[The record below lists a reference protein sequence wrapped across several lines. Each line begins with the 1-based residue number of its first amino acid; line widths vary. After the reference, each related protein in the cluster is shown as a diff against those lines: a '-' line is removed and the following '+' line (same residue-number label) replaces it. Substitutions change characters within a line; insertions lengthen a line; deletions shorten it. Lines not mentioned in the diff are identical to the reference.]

1 MSGIILDI
9 QNILDLAPTNSVDAL
24 EGFDAVAS
32 LNEFFPDEDSLARA
46 SQIQENLHRDVVLIQ
61 TEIDALRAE
70 LRKDQE
76 PARMQ
81 LIQELIAEL
90 LAQMSRIREKATE
103 SEAIVR
109 DITKDI
115 QILDLAKRNLALSVT
130 ALKRFQMLVNALGQ
144 LEAMVKEKQYKEI
157 AQTLGAVKEIAL
169 FFKSY
174 SSIERISV
182 ATKKLQELQGSVR
195 ASVEKDFDD
204 FFLQDPSRPIKQSA
218 ISDACLVVDVLGDDV
233 RNAILDRYAA
243 LELKEY
249 RRIFRNT
256 DEAGQLDNLSR
267 RFAYFRR
274 VLTAHDTERAR
285 AFPQNWKVGE
295 HLTACFASATRGD
308 LVVGLENAAEKAAAL
323 GGAPKKGLAL
333 GSRKVEEPE
342 NKAGVPVLTVSLLVE
357 SLAQTR
363 EFENAMAKKFGVSFK
378 ELVER
383 VPLPGGT
390 GQTLTSAFGKH
401 MNVFVDAQDKLISD
415 LLASHRGSNARSSLD
430 ATSTS
435 PDPDTPAPSVLPS
448 STELFFAIGTG
459 MDECLKLGGEGVMMP
474 MCKMYKR
481 WLKVYAEDVLI
492 AGTKRSAQDRKSTE
506 TRFNPSEI
514 QKLCLVLNTADYC
527 QTTAGQL
534 EDRIKDKITQ
544 EEAEEGE
551 GEYSMQEEQELFVS
565 VISTC
570 LTLLLRELEH
580 ATDSPFQT
588 LLKSN
593 WGAIETVTGTSPW
606 VEELATATASVSE
619 VIHEKIEPKK
629 YVRSFCDRASNALVT
644 RFTNALVKSRPI
656 KGLGGEQVSR
666 PTVAALPR
674 PSDDPI
680 ANVIYCWDPNFRRTI
695 KSANHCPR
703 KPLPTSLLKIP
714 GSGGSAESMYARNV
728 AKNISRLETLLK
740 VIITPVDPP
749 DAFVLNYILLIG
761 DSSFSNFQKVLDL
774 KGTPKAE
781 QNTLLDTLLTITS
794 TRTELASESF
804 LTTLDMDPGSTP
816 GSGMEVDAPR
826 TTESKREVFS
836 DLRKLVSF
844 TMRRERDKSGT

>member
-1 MSGIILDI
+1 MSGILLDI

-24 EGFDAVAS
+24 EGFDAIAS
-32 LNEFFPDEDSLARA
+32 LNEFFPDGMASLVRA
-46 SQIQENLHRDVVLIQ
+46 SEIQEKLHHDVTQIQ
-61 TEIDALRAE
+61 TEIDSLRAE

-115 QILDLAKRNLALSVT
+115 QVLDLAKPGADESRI
-130 ALKRFQMLVNALGQ
+130 VNALGQ
-144 LEAMVKEKQYKEI
+144 LESMVKEKQYKEI
-157 AQTLGAVKEIAL
+157 AQTLGAVKEISL
-169 FFKSY
+169 FFKPY
-174 SSIERISV
+174 SSIERISI
-182 ATKKLQELQGSVR
+182 ATRRLQELQGSVR

-204 FFLQDPSRPIKQSA
+204 FFLQDPSRPVKQST
-218 ISDACLVVDVLGDDV
+218 IGEACLVVDVLGDNV
-233 RNAILDRYAA
+233 RNAILDRYAS

-274 VLTAHDTERAR
+274 VLQAHDTERAR
-285 AFPQNWKVGE
+285 AFPQSWKVGE

-308 LVVGLENAAEKAAAL
+308 LVVGLEAAAEKASSIGG
-323 GGAPKKGLAL
+323 GGAKKGLAL
-333 GSRKVEEPE
+333 GSLSRKTEEPE

-378 ELVER
+378 ELVEG

-390 GQTLTSAFGKH
+390 GQTLSSAFGKH
-401 MNVFVDAQDKLISD
+401 MSVFVDAQDKLISD
-415 LLASHRGSNARSSLD
+415 LLASHRGTNARSSLD
-430 ATSTS
+430 ATTAPS
-435 PDPDTPAPSVLPS
+435 DPDTPAPSLLPS

-459 MDECLKLGGEGVMMP
+459 MDECLKLGGEGVMKL
-474 MCKMYKR
+474 MCAMYKK
-481 WLKVYAEDVLI
+481 WLKVYAEDVLV
-492 AGTKRSAQDRKSTE
+492 AGTKKSGQERKSID

-514 QKLCLVLNTADYC
+514 QKLCI
-527 QTTAGQL
+527 L
-534 EDRIKDKITQ
+534 EEKIRDKITEDEG
-544 EEAEEGE
+544 EEEEGE
-551 GEYSMQEEQELFVS
+551 FSMAEEQELFVS

-570 LTLLLRELEH
+570 LTLLLRELDNT
-580 ATDSPFQT
+580 TDPSFQT
-588 LLKSN
+588 LLKFN
-593 WGAIETVTGTSPW
+593 WGSIDTVTGPSAW
-606 VEELATATASVSE
+606 VEELGTATASVSQ
-619 VIHEKIEPKK
+619 VIHDKIEPKK

-656 KGLGGEQVSR
+656 KGLGGEQLLLDLQS
-666 PTVAALPR
+666 
-674 PSDDPI
+674 
-680 ANVIYCWDPNFRRTI
+680 F
-695 KSANHCPR
+695 KS
-703 KPLPTSLLKIP
+703 SLLKIP
-714 GSGGSAESMYARNV
+714 GSGASTESMYARNV
-728 AKNISRLETLLK
+728 TKNISRLETLLK
-740 VIITPVDPP
+740 LIITPVDPP

-794 TRTELASESF
+794 TRTELGSESF
-804 LTTLDMDPGSTP
+804 LTTLDMDPGST
-816 GSGMEVDAPR
+816 SASSTTEADAPR
-826 TTESKREVFS
+826 TTETRREVFS

-844 TMRRERDKSGT
+844 TMRRERDKTVSGT

>member
-1 MSGIILDI
+1 MSGIVLDI

-24 EGFDAVAS
+24 EGFDAITS
-32 LNEFFPDEDSLARA
+32 LNELFPDEASLARA
-46 SQIQENLHRDVVLIQ
+46 SEIQEKLHHDVAQIQ
-61 TEIDALRAE
+61 TEIDSLRAE

-144 LEAMVKEKQYKEI
+144 LESMVKEKQYKEI
-157 AQTLGAVKEIAL
+157 AQTLGAVKEISL
-169 FFKSY
+169 FFKPY
-174 SSIERISV
+174 SSVERISI
-182 ATKKLQELQGSVR
+182 ATRRLQELQGSVR
-195 ASVEKDFDD
+195 ASVERDFDD
-204 FFLQDPSRPIKQSA
+204 FFLQDPSRPIKQST
-218 ISDACLVVDVLGDDV
+218 ISEACLVVDVLGDDV
-233 RNAILDRYAA
+233 RNAILDRYAS

-256 DEAGQLDNLSR
+256 DEAGQLDNLAR

-274 VLTAHDTERAR
+274 VLQAHDTERAR
-285 AFPQNWKVGE
+285 AFPQHWKVGE

-308 LVVGLENAAEKAAAL
+308 LVVGLDAAAEKASAL
-323 GGAPKKGLAL
+323 GGGPKKGLAIGSL
-333 GSRKVEEPE
+333 SRKVEEPE

-363 EFENAMAKKFGVSFK
+363 EFESAMAKKFSVSFK

-390 GQTLTSAFGKH
+390 GQTLSSAFGKH
-401 MNVFVDAQDKLISD
+401 MSVFVDAQDKLISD
-415 LLASHRGSNARSSLD
+415 LVASHRGPNARSSLD
-430 ATSTS
+430 ASTAS
-435 PDPDTPAPSVLPS
+435 PDPDTPVPTLLPS

-459 MDECLKLGGEGVMMP
+459 MDECLKLGGEGVMKL
-474 MCKMYKR
+474 MCAMYKK

-492 AGTKRSAQDRKSTE
+492 VGTKRSGQDRKSIE

-534 EDRIKDKITQ
+534 EEKIKDKIT
-544 EEAEEGE
+544 EEEGQGEEGE
-551 GEYSMQEEQELFVS
+551 FSMAEEQELFVS

-570 LTLLLRELEH
+570 LNLLLREL
-580 ATDSPFQT
+580 DSTVDQSFQT

-593 WGAIETVTGTSPW
+593 WGAIETVTGPSIW
-606 VEELATATASVSE
+606 VEELGTATASVSQ
-619 VIHEKIEPKK
+619 VIHDKIEPKK

-656 KGLGGEQVSR
+656 KGLGGEQLLLDLQS
-666 PTVAALPR
+666 
-674 PSDDPI
+674 
-680 ANVIYCWDPNFRRTI
+680 F
-695 KSANHCPR
+695 KS
-703 KPLPTSLLKIP
+703 SLLKIP
-714 GSGGSAESMYARNV
+714 GSGTSAESMYARNV
-728 AKNISRLETLLK
+728 TKNISRLETLLK
-740 VIITPVDPP
+740 VIITPIDPP

-804 LTTLDMDPGSTP
+804 LTTLDMDPGSTSA
-816 GSGMEVDAPR
+816 SGTTEADAPR
-826 TTESKREVFS
+826 TTEPRREVFS
-836 DLRKLVSF
+836 DLRKFVSF
-844 TMRRERDKSGT
+844 TMRRERDKTASGT

>member
-1 MSGIILDI
+1 MSGIVLDI

-24 EGFDAVAS
+24 EGFDAIAS
-32 LNEFFPDEDSLARA
+32 LNELFPDETSLARA
-46 SQIQENLHRDVVLIQ
+46 SEIQEKLHHDVAQIQ
-61 TEIDALRAE
+61 TEIDSLRAE
-70 LRKDQE
+70 LRRDQE

-144 LEAMVKEKQYKEI
+144 LESMVKEKQYKEI
-157 AQTLGAVKEIAL
+157 AQTLGAVKEISL
-169 FFKSY
+169 FFKPY
-174 SSIERISV
+174 SSVERISI
-182 ATKKLQELQGSVR
+182 ATRRLQELQGSVR

-204 FFLQDPSRPIKQSA
+204 FFLQDPSRPIKQST
-218 ISDACLVVDVLGDDV
+218 ISEACLVVDVLGDNV
-233 RNAILDRYAA
+233 RNAILDRYAS

-274 VLTAHDTERAR
+274 VLQAHDTERAR
-285 AFPQNWKVGE
+285 AFPQSWKVGE

-308 LVVGLENAAEKAAAL
+308 LVVGLEAAAEKAPAL
-323 GGAPKKGLAL
+323 GGPKKGLAL
-333 GSRKVEEPE
+333 GSLSRKVEEPE
-342 NKAGVPVLTVSLLVE
+342 NKAGVPVLTVSLFVE

-363 EFENAMAKKFGVSFK
+363 EFENTMAKKFGVSFK

-390 GQTLTSAFGKH
+390 GQTLSSAFRNH
-401 MNVFVDAQDKLISD
+401 MSVFVDAQDKLISD
-415 LLASHRGSNARSSLD
+415 LLASHRGPNARSSLD
-430 ATSTS
+430 ATTAS
-435 PDPDTPAPSVLPS
+435 PDPDAPAPTLLPS

-459 MDECLKLGGEGVMMP
+459 MDECLKLDGEGIMKL
-474 MCKMYKR
+474 MCAMYKK
-481 WLKVYAEDVLI
+481 WLKVYAGELRFSRERREGTDAWVEDVLI
-492 AGTKRSAQDRKSTE
+492 AGTKKSGQDRKSME

-534 EDRIKDKITQ
+534 EEKIKDKIT
-544 EEAEEGE
+544 EEEGQAEEGE
-551 GEYSMQEEQELFVS
+551 FSMAEEQELFVS

-570 LTLLLRELEH
+570 LTLLLRELDNT
-580 ATDSPFQT
+580 TDPSFQT
-588 LLKSN
+588 LLKLN
-593 WGAIETVTGTSPW
+593 WGAIETVTGPSAW
-606 VEELATATASVSE
+606 VEELGAATASVSQ
-619 VIHEKIEPKK
+619 VIHDKIEPKK

-644 RFTNALVKSRPI
+644 RFTNAVVKSRPI
-656 KGLGGEQVSR
+656 KGLGGEQLLLDLQS
-666 PTVAALPR
+666 
-674 PSDDPI
+674 
-680 ANVIYCWDPNFRRTI
+680 F
-695 KSANHCPR
+695 KS
-703 KPLPTSLLKIP
+703 SLLKIP
-714 GSGGSAESMYARNV
+714 GSGASAESMYARNV
-728 AKNISRLETLLK
+728 SKNISRLETLLK

-804 LTTLDMDPGSTP
+804 LTTLDMDPGSTSA
-816 GSGMEVDAPR
+816 SGTTEADAPR
-826 TTESKREVFS
+826 TTETRREVFS

-844 TMRRERDKSGT
+844 TMRRERDKAVSGT

>member
-1 MSGIILDI
+1 MSGIVLDI

-32 LNEFFPDEDSLARA
+32 LNELFPDEASLARA
-46 SQIQENLHRDVVLIQ
+46 SEIQEKLHHDVVQIQ

-130 ALKRFQMLVNALGQ
+130 SLKRFQMLVNALGQ
-144 LEAMVKEKQYKEI
+144 LETMVKEKQYKEI

-169 FFKSY
+169 FFKPY
-174 SSIERISV
+174 STIERISI
-182 ATKKLQELQGSVR
+182 ATKRLQELQGSVR
-195 ASVEKDFDD
+195 GSVEKDFDD

-218 ISDACLVVDVLGDDV
+218 ISEACLVVDVLGDEV

-274 VLTAHDTERAR
+274 VLAAHDTERAR
-285 AFPQNWKVGE
+285 AFPQTWKVGE

-308 LVVGLENAAEKAAAL
+308 LVVGLENAAEKAATL
-323 GGAPKKGLAL
+323 GGAPKKG
-333 GSRKVEEPE
+333 RKEEQE

-363 EFENAMAKKFGVSFK
+363 EFENTMAQKFGVSFK

-383 VPLPGGT
+383 VQLPGGT
-390 GQTLTSAFGKH
+390 GQTLSSVFGKH

-430 ATSTS
+430 ATNTS
-435 PDPDTPAPSVLPS
+435 PDPDTPVPSLLPS

-459 MDECLKLGGEGVMMP
+459 MDECLKLGGEGVLLP

-492 AGTKRSAQDRKSTE
+492 AGTKRSALDRKSTE
-506 TRFNPSEI
+506 SRFNPSEI

-534 EDRIKDKITQ
+534 EEKIKDKITP

-551 GEYSMQEEQELFVS
+551 GEFSMQEEQDLFVS

-570 LTLLLRELEH
+570 LTLLLRELEN
-580 ATDSPFQT
+580 AADSPFQT

-593 WGAIETVTGTSPW
+593 WGAIETVTGASAW

-619 VIHEKIEPKK
+619 VIHDKIEPKK

-656 KGLGGEQVSR
+656 KGLGGEQLLLDLQS
-666 PTVAALPR
+666 
-674 PSDDPI
+674 
-680 ANVIYCWDPNFRRTI
+680 F
-695 KSANHCPR
+695 KS
-703 KPLPTSLLKIP
+703 SLLKIP
-714 GSGGSAESMYARNV
+714 GSGALAESMYARNV
-728 AKNISRLETLLK
+728 TKNISRLETLLK

-804 LTTLDMDPGSTP
+804 LTTLDMDPGSVP
-816 GSGMEVDAPR
+816 GGGTETDAPR

-844 TMRRERDKSGT
+844 TMRRERDKSTLGT

>member
-1 MSGIILDI
+1 MSGIVLDI

-32 LNEFFPDEDSLARA
+32 LNELFPDEASLARA
-46 SQIQENLHRDVVLIQ
+46 SEIQEKLHHDVVQIQ

-130 ALKRFQMLVNALGQ
+130 SLKRFQMLVNALGQ
-144 LEAMVKEKQYKEI
+144 LETMVKEKQYKEI

-169 FFKSY
+169 FFKPY
-174 SSIERISV
+174 STIERISI
-182 ATKKLQELQGSVR
+182 ATKRLQELQGSVR
-195 ASVEKDFDD
+195 ESVEKDFDD

-218 ISDACLVVDVLGDDV
+218 ISEACLVVDVLGDEV

-274 VLTAHDTERAR
+274 VLAAHDTERAR
-285 AFPQNWKVGE
+285 AFPQTWKVGE

-308 LVVGLENAAEKAAAL
+308 LVVGLENAAEKAATL
-323 GGAPKKGLAL
+323 GGAPKKG
-333 GSRKVEEPE
+333 RKEEQE

-363 EFENAMAKKFGVSFK
+363 EFENTMAQKFGVSFK

-383 VPLPGGT
+383 VQLPGGT
-390 GQTLTSAFGKH
+390 GQTLSSVFGKH

-430 ATSTS
+430 ATNTS
-435 PDPDTPAPSVLPS
+435 PDPDTPVPSLLPS

-459 MDECLKLGGEGVMMP
+459 MDECLKLGGEGVLLP

-492 AGTKRSAQDRKSTE
+492 AGTKRSALDRKSTE
-506 TRFNPSEI
+506 SRFNPSEI

-534 EDRIKDKITQ
+534 EEKIKDKITP

-551 GEYSMQEEQELFVS
+551 GEFSMQEEQDLFVS

-570 LTLLLRELEH
+570 LTLLLRELENT
-580 ATDSPFQT
+580 ADSPFQT

-593 WGAIETVTGTSPW
+593 WGAIETVTGTSAW

-619 VIHEKIEPKK
+619 VIHDKIEPKK

-656 KGLGGEQVSR
+656 KGLGGEQLLLDLQS
-666 PTVAALPR
+666 
-674 PSDDPI
+674 
-680 ANVIYCWDPNFRRTI
+680 F
-695 KSANHCPR
+695 KS
-703 KPLPTSLLKIP
+703 SLLKIP
-714 GSGGSAESMYARNV
+714 GSGASAESMYARNV
-728 AKNISRLETLLK
+728 TKNISRLETLLK

-804 LTTLDMDPGSTP
+804 LTTLDMDPGSIP
-816 GSGMEVDAPR
+816 GGGTETDAPR

-844 TMRRERDKSGT
+844 TMRRERDKSTLGT

>member
-1 MSGIILDI
+1 MSGILLDI

-24 EGFDAVAS
+24 EGFDAIAS
-32 LNEFFPDEDSLARA
+32 LNELFPDEASLVRA
-46 SQIQENLHRDVVLIQ
+46 SEIQEKLHDDVTQIQ
-61 TEIDALRAE
+61 TEIDSLRAE

-115 QILDLAKRNLALSVT
+115 QVLDLAKRNLALSVT

-144 LEAMVKEKQYKEI
+144 LESMVKEKQYKEI
-157 AQTLGAVKEIAL
+157 AQTLGAVKEISL
-169 FFKSY
+169 FFKPY
-174 SSIERISV
+174 SSIERISI
-182 ATKKLQELQGSVR
+182 ATRRLQELQGSVR

-204 FFLQDPSRPIKQSA
+204 FFLQDPSRPVKQST
-218 ISDACLVVDVLGDDV
+218 IGEACLVVDVLGDNV
-233 RNAILDRYAA
+233 RNAILDRYAS

-274 VLTAHDTERAR
+274 VLQAHDTERAR
-285 AFPQNWKVGE
+285 AFPQSWKVGE

-308 LVVGLENAAEKAAAL
+308 LVVGLEAAAEKASSIGMAFSL
-323 GGAPKKGLAL
+323 SVLPFKEFELIYGVCVGGGGAKKGLAL
-333 GSRKVEEPE
+333 GSLSRKTEEPE

-378 ELVER
+378 ELVEG

-390 GQTLTSAFGKH
+390 GQTLSSAFGKH
-401 MNVFVDAQDKLISD
+401 MSVFVDAQDKLISD
-415 LLASHRGSNARSSLD
+415 LLASHRGTNARSSLD
-430 ATSTS
+430 ATTTPS
-435 PDPDTPAPSVLPS
+435 DPDTPAPSLLPS

-459 MDECLKLGGEGVMMP
+459 MDECLKLGGEGVMKL
-474 MCKMYKR
+474 MCAMYKK
-481 WLKVYAEDVLI
+481 WLKVYAEDVLV
-492 AGTKRSAQDRKSTE
+492 AGTKKSGQERKSID

-514 QKLCLVLNTADYC
+514 QKLCI
-527 QTTAGQL
+527 L
-534 EDRIKDKITQ
+534 EEKIRDKITEDEG
-544 EEAEEGE
+544 EEEEGE
-551 GEYSMQEEQELFVS
+551 FSTAEEQELFVS

-570 LTLLLRELEH
+570 LTLLLRELDNT
-580 ATDSPFQT
+580 TDPSFQT
-588 LLKSN
+588 LLKFN
-593 WGAIETVTGTSPW
+593 WGSIDTVTGPSAW
-606 VEELATATASVSE
+606 VEELGTATASVSQ
-619 VIHEKIEPKK
+619 VIHDKIEPK
-629 YVRSFCDRASNALVT
+629 NALVT

-656 KGLGGEQVSR
+656 KGLGGEQFLR
-666 PTVAALPR
+666 I
-674 PSDDPI
+674 PSHHLLI
-680 ANVIYCWDPNFRRTI
+680 VILDICDELSARRTGALE
-695 KSANHCPR
+695 KCLFRVTLTNVTAPDV
-703 KPLPTSLLKIP
+703 IP
-714 GSGGSAESMYARNV
+714 GSGASTESMYARNV
-728 AKNISRLETLLK
+728 TKNISRLETLLK

-794 TRTELASESF
+794 TRTELGSESF
-804 LTTLDMDPGSTP
+804 LTTLDMDPGST
-816 GSGMEVDAPR
+816 SASSTTEADAPR
-826 TTESKREVFS
+826 TTETRREVFS

-844 TMRRERDKSGT
+844 TMRRERDKTVSGT

>member
-1 MSGIILDI
+1 MSGILLDI

-24 EGFDAVAS
+24 EGFDAIAS
-32 LNEFFPDEDSLARA
+32 LNELFPDEASLVRA
-46 SQIQENLHRDVVLIQ
+46 SEIQEKLHHDVTQIQ
-61 TEIDALRAE
+61 TEIDSLRAE

-115 QILDLAKRNLALSVT
+115 QVLDLAKRADEST
-130 ALKRFQMLVNALGQ
+130 TVNALGQ
-144 LEAMVKEKQYKEI
+144 LDSMVKEKQYKEI
-157 AQTLGAVKEIAL
+157 AQTLGAVKEISL
-169 FFKSY
+169 FFKPY
-174 SSIERISV
+174 SSIERISI
-182 ATKKLQELQGSVR
+182 ATRRLQELQGSVR

-204 FFLQDPSRPIKQSA
+204 FFLQDPSRPVKQST
-218 ISDACLVVDVLGDDV
+218 IGEACLVVDVLGDNV
-233 RNAILDRYAA
+233 RNAILDRYAS

-274 VLTAHDTERAR
+274 VLQAHDTERAR
-285 AFPQNWKVGE
+285 AFPQSWKVGE

-308 LVVGLENAAEKAAAL
+308 LVVGLEAAAEKASSIGMAFSL
-323 GGAPKKGLAL
+323 SVLPFKEFELIYGVCVGGGGAKKGLAL
-333 GSRKVEEPE
+333 GSLSRKTEEPE

-378 ELVER
+378 ELVEG

-390 GQTLTSAFGKH
+390 GQTLSSAFGKH
-401 MNVFVDAQDKLISD
+401 MSVFVDAQDKLISD
-415 LLASHRGSNARSSLD
+415 LLASHRGTNARSSLD
-430 ATSTS
+430 ATTTPS
-435 PDPDTPAPSVLPS
+435 DPDTPAPSLLPS

-459 MDECLKLGGEGVMMP
+459 MDECLKLGGEGVMKL
-474 MCKMYKR
+474 MCAMYKK
-481 WLKVYAEDVLI
+481 WLKVYAEDVLV
-492 AGTKRSAQDRKSTE
+492 AGTKKSGQERKSID

-514 QKLCLVLNTADYC
+514 QKLCI
-527 QTTAGQL
+527 L
-534 EDRIKDKITQ
+534 EEKIRDKITEDEG
-544 EEAEEGE
+544 EEEEGE
-551 GEYSMQEEQELFVS
+551 FSTAEEQELFVS

-570 LTLLLRELEH
+570 LTLLLRELDNT
-580 ATDSPFQT
+580 TDPSFQT
-588 LLKSN
+588 LLKFN
-593 WGAIETVTGTSPW
+593 WGSIDTVTGPSAW
-606 VEELATATASVSE
+606 VEELGTATASVSQ
-619 VIHEKIEPKK
+619 VIHDKIEPKK

-656 KGLGGEQVSR
+656 KGLGGEQLLLDLQS
-666 PTVAALPR
+666 
-674 PSDDPI
+674 
-680 ANVIYCWDPNFRRTI
+680 F
-695 KSANHCPR
+695 KS
-703 KPLPTSLLKIP
+703 SLLKIP
-714 GSGGSAESMYARNV
+714 GSGASTESMYARNV
-728 AKNISRLETLLK
+728 TKNISRLETLLK

-794 TRTELASESF
+794 TRTELGSESF
-804 LTTLDMDPGSTP
+804 LTTLDMDPGST
-816 GSGMEVDAPR
+816 SASSTTEADAPR
-826 TTESKREVFS
+826 TTETRREVFS

-844 TMRRERDKSGT
+844 TMRRERDKTVSGT

>member
-1 MSGIILDI
+1 MSGIVLDI

-32 LNEFFPDEDSLARA
+32 LNELFPDEASLARA
-46 SQIQENLHRDVVLIQ
+46 SEIQEKLHHDVLQIQ

-144 LEAMVKEKQYKEI
+144 LETMVKEKQYKEI

-169 FFKSY
+169 FFKPY
-174 SSIERISV
+174 SSIERISN
-182 ATKKLQELQGSVR
+182 ATKRLQELQGSVR
-195 ASVEKDFDD
+195 ASVERDFDD
-204 FFLQDPSRPIKQSA
+204 FFLQDPSRPIKQSNVNE
-218 ISDACLVVDVLGDDV
+218 ACLVVDVLGEDV
-233 RNAILDRYAA
+233 RHAILDRYAS

-285 AFPQNWKVGE
+285 AFPQSWKVGE

-323 GGAPKKGLAL
+323 GGGPKKGLALASL

-363 EFENAMAKKFGVSFK
+363 EFENAMEKKFGVPFK

-390 GQTLTSAFGKH
+390 GQTLSSAFGKH
-401 MNVFVDAQDKLISD
+401 MGVFVDAQDKVISD
-415 LLASHRGSNARSSLD
+415 LLASHRGTNARSSLD
-430 ATSTS
+430 ATTTS
-435 PDPDTPAPSVLPS
+435 QDPDTPAPSLLPS

-459 MDECLKLGGEGVMMP
+459 MDECLKLGGEGVLKP
-474 MCKMYKR
+474 MCTMYKK

-492 AGTKRSAQDRKSTE
+492 AATKRTGQDRKSME
-506 TRFNPSEI
+506 TRFNPAEI

-534 EDRIKDKITQ
+534 EEKIKDKLTEEEGQ
-544 EEAEEGE
+544 EESEF
-551 GEYSMQEEQELFVS
+551 SMQEEQELFVS

-570 LTLLLRELEH
+570 LTLLLRELES
-580 ATDSPFQT
+580 ATDAPFQT

-593 WGAIETVTGTSPW
+593 WGAIETVTGTSAW
-606 VEELATATASVSE
+606 VEEVGTAMASVSK
-619 VIHEKIEPKK
+619 VVHDKVEPKK

-656 KGLGGEQVSR
+656 KGLGGEQLLLDLQS
-666 PTVAALPR
+666 
-674 PSDDPI
+674 
-680 ANVIYCWDPNFRRTI
+680 F
-695 KSANHCPR
+695 KSSILR
-703 KPLPTSLLKIP
+703 IP
-714 GSGGSAESMYARNV
+714 GSGASAESMYARNV
-728 AKNISRLETLLK
+728 TKNISRLETLLK

-804 LTTLDMDPGSTP
+804 LTTLDMDPGNAST
-816 GSGMEVDAPR
+816 SGTTETDTPR
-826 TTESKREVFS
+826 TTETRREVFS
-836 DLRKLVSF
+836 DLRKLDIDF
-844 TMRRERDKSGT
+844 KSTNEI

>member
-1 MSGIILDI
+1 MSGIVLDI
-9 QNILDLAPTNSVDAL
+9 QNILDLAPSNSVDAL
-24 EGFDAVAS
+24 EGFDAIAS
-32 LNEFFPDEDSLARA
+32 LNELFPDGSLAHA
-46 SQIQENLHRDVVLIQ
+46 SEIQEKLHQDVLQIQ

-115 QILDLAKRNLALSVT
+115 QVLDLAKRNLALSVT

-144 LEAMVKEKQYKEI
+144 LESMVKEKQYKEI
-157 AQTLGAVKEIAL
+157 AQTLGAVKEIAQ
-169 FFKSY
+169 FFKPY
-174 SSIERISV
+174 SSIERISI
-182 ATKKLQELQGSVR
+182 ATRRLQELQGSVR
-195 ASVEKDFDD
+195 ASVERDFDD
-204 FFLQDPSRPIKQSA
+204 FFLQDPSRPIKQSV
-218 ISDACLVVDVLGDDV
+218 ISEACLVVDVLGDDV

-323 GGAPKKGLAL
+323 GGGAPKKGLAL

-363 EFENAMAKKFGVSFK
+363 EFENTMAKKFGVPFQ

-390 GQTLTSAFGKH
+390 GQTLSSAFGKH
-401 MNVFVDAQDKLISD
+401 MVVFVDAQDKSISE
-415 LLASHRGSNARSSLD
+415 LLASHRGANARSSLD
-430 ATSTS
+430 ATTTS

-448 STELFFAIGTG
+448 STELFLAIRAG
-459 MDECLKLGGEGVMMP
+459 MDECLKLGGESVMKQ

-492 AGTKRSAQDRKSTE
+492 AGTKRTGQDRKSME
-506 TRFNPSEI
+506 TRFNPDEI

-534 EDRIKDKITQ
+534 EEIIKDKITQ
-544 EEAEEGE
+544 EEGDGE
-551 GEYSMQEEQELFVS
+551 SEFSMQEEQELFVS

-570 LTLLLRELEH
+570 LNLLLRELDNT
-580 ATDSPFQT
+580 TDASFQT

-593 WGAIETVTGTSPW
+593 WGAIETVTGSSAW
-606 VEELATATASVSE
+606 VEELGTATASVSE
-619 VIHEKIEPKK
+619 VVHDKIEPKK
-629 YVRSFCDRASNALVT
+629 YVRSFSDRASNALVT
-644 RFTNALVKSRPI
+644 RFTNSLVKSRPI
-656 KGLGGEQVSR
+656 KGLGGEQLLLDLQS
-666 PTVAALPR
+666 
-674 PSDDPI
+674 
-680 ANVIYCWDPNFRRTI
+680 F
-695 KSANHCPR
+695 KS
-703 KPLPTSLLKIP
+703 SLLKIP
-714 GSGGSAESMYARNV
+714 GSGASAESMYARNV
-728 AKNISRLETLLK
+728 TKNISRLETLLK

-804 LTTLDMDPGSTP
+804 LTTLDMDPGNASAGGTT
-816 GSGMEVDAPR
+816 EADTPR
-826 TTESKREVFS
+826 TTETKREVFS

-844 TMRRERDKSGT
+844 TMRRERDKSASGT

>member
-1 MSGIILDI
+1 MSGIVLDI

-24 EGFDAVAS
+24 EGFDAITS
-32 LNEFFPDEDSLARA
+32 LNELFPDEASLARA
-46 SQIQENLHRDVVLIQ
+46 SEIQEKLHHDVAQIQ
-61 TEIDALRAE
+61 TEIDSLRAE

-144 LEAMVKEKQYKEI
+144 LESMVKEKQYKEI
-157 AQTLGAVKEIAL
+157 AQTLGAVKEISL
-169 FFKSY
+169 FFKPY
-174 SSIERISV
+174 SSVERISI
-182 ATKKLQELQGSVR
+182 ATRRLQELQGSVR
-195 ASVEKDFDD
+195 ASVERDFDD
-204 FFLQDPSRPIKQSA
+204 FFLQDPSRPIKQST
-218 ISDACLVVDVLGDDV
+218 ISEACLVVDVLGDDV
-233 RNAILDRYAA
+233 RNAILDRYAS

-256 DEAGQLDNLSR
+256 DEVPTSLALPPSRLTHLQAGQLDNLAR

-274 VLTAHDTERAR
+274 VLQAHDTERAR
-285 AFPQNWKVGE
+285 AFPQHWKVGE

-308 LVVGLENAAEKAAAL
+308 LVVGLDAAAEKASAL
-323 GGAPKKGLAL
+323 GGGPKKGLAL
-333 GSRKVEEPE
+333 GSLSRKVEEPE

-363 EFENAMAKKFGVSFK
+363 EFESAMAKKFGVSFK

-390 GQTLTSAFGKH
+390 GQTLSSAFGKH
-401 MNVFVDAQDKLISD
+401 MSVFVDAQDKLISD
-415 LLASHRGSNARSSLD
+415 LVASHRGPNARSSLD
-430 ATSTS
+430 ASTAS
-435 PDPDTPAPSVLPS
+435 PDPDTPAPTLLPS

-459 MDECLKLGGEGVMMP
+459 MDECLKLGGEGVMKL
-474 MCKMYKR
+474 MCAMYKK
-481 WLKVYAEDVLI
+481 WLKVYAGECQLLGNDITLI
-492 AGTKRSAQDRKSTE
+492 KW
-506 TRFNPSEI
+506 
-514 QKLCLVLNTADYC
+514 
-527 QTTAGQL
+527 QL
-534 EDRIKDKITQ
+534 EEKIKDKIT
-544 EEAEEGE
+544 EEEGQGEEGE
-551 GEYSMQEEQELFVS
+551 FSMAEEQELFVS

-570 LTLLLRELEH
+570 LNLLLRELDN
-580 ATDSPFQT
+580 TVDQSFQT

-593 WGAIETVTGTSPW
+593 WGAIETVTGPSIW
-606 VEELATATASVSE
+606 VEELGTATASVSQ
-619 VIHEKIEPKK
+619 VIHDKIEPKK
-629 YVRSFCDRASNALVT
+629 Y
-644 RFTNALVKSRPI
+644 
-656 KGLGGEQVSR
+656 
-666 PTVAALPR
+666 
-674 PSDDPI
+674 
-680 ANVIYCWDPNFRRTI
+680 
-695 KSANHCPR
+695 
-703 KPLPTSLLKIP
+703 
-714 GSGGSAESMYARNV
+714 ARNV
-728 AKNISRLETLLK
+728 TKNISRLETLLK
-740 VIITPVDPP
+740 VIITPIDPP

-804 LTTLDMDPGSTP
+804 LTTLDMDPGSTSA
-816 GSGMEVDAPR
+816 SGTTEADAPR
-826 TTESKREVFS
+826 TTEPRREVFS
-836 DLRKLVSF
+836 DLRKFVSF
-844 TMRRERDKSGT
+844 TMRRERDKTASGT

>member
-1 MSGIILDI
+1 MSGIVLDI

-24 EGFDAVAS
+24 EGFDAITS
-32 LNEFFPDEDSLARA
+32 LNELFPDEASLARA
-46 SQIQENLHRDVVLIQ
+46 SEIQEKLHHDVAQIQ
-61 TEIDALRAE
+61 TEIDSLRAE

-144 LEAMVKEKQYKEI
+144 LESMVKEKQYKEI
-157 AQTLGAVKEIAL
+157 AQTLGAVKEISL
-169 FFKSY
+169 FFKPY
-174 SSIERISV
+174 SSVERISI
-182 ATKKLQELQGSVR
+182 ATRRLQELQGSVR
-195 ASVEKDFDD
+195 ASVERDFDD
-204 FFLQDPSRPIKQSA
+204 FFLQDPSRPIKQST
-218 ISDACLVVDVLGDDV
+218 ISEACLVVDVLGDDV
-233 RNAILDRYAA
+233 RNAILDRYAS

-256 DEAGQLDNLSR
+256 DEVPTSSALPPSQLTRPQAGQLDNLAR

-274 VLTAHDTERAR
+274 VLQAHDTERAR
-285 AFPQNWKVGE
+285 AFPQHWKVGE

-308 LVVGLENAAEKAAAL
+308 LVVGLDAAAEKASAL
-323 GGAPKKGLAL
+323 GGGPKKGLAIGSL
-333 GSRKVEEPE
+333 SRKVEEPE

-363 EFENAMAKKFGVSFK
+363 EFESAMAKKFSVSFK

-390 GQTLTSAFGKH
+390 GQTLSSAFGKH
-401 MNVFVDAQDKLISD
+401 MSVFVDAQDKLISD
-415 LLASHRGSNARSSLD
+415 LVASHRGPNARSSLD
-430 ATSTS
+430 ASTAS
-435 PDPDTPAPSVLPS
+435 PDPDTPVPTLLPS

-459 MDECLKLGGEGVMMP
+459 MDECLKLGGEGVMKL
-474 MCKMYKR
+474 MCAMYKK
-481 WLKVYAEDVLI
+481 WLKVYAGECQLLGNDITLI
-492 AGTKRSAQDRKSTE
+492 KW
-506 TRFNPSEI
+506 
-514 QKLCLVLNTADYC
+514 
-527 QTTAGQL
+527 QL
-534 EDRIKDKITQ
+534 EEKIKDKIT
-544 EEAEEGE
+544 EEEGQGEEGE
-551 GEYSMQEEQELFVS
+551 FSMAEEQELFVS

-570 LTLLLRELEH
+570 LNLLLREL
-580 ATDSPFQT
+580 DSTVDQSFQT

-593 WGAIETVTGTSPW
+593 WGAIETVTGPSIW
-606 VEELATATASVSE
+606 VEELGTATASVSQ
-619 VIHEKIEPKK
+619 VIHDKIEPKK
-629 YVRSFCDRASNALVT
+629 Y
-644 RFTNALVKSRPI
+644 
-656 KGLGGEQVSR
+656 
-666 PTVAALPR
+666 
-674 PSDDPI
+674 
-680 ANVIYCWDPNFRRTI
+680 
-695 KSANHCPR
+695 
-703 KPLPTSLLKIP
+703 
-714 GSGGSAESMYARNV
+714 ARNV
-728 AKNISRLETLLK
+728 TKNISRLETLLK
-740 VIITPVDPP
+740 VIITPIDPP

-804 LTTLDMDPGSTP
+804 LTTLDMDPGSTSA
-816 GSGMEVDAPR
+816 SGTTEADAPR
-826 TTESKREVFS
+826 TTEPRREVFS
-836 DLRKLVSF
+836 DLRKFVSF
-844 TMRRERDKSGT
+844 TMRRERDKTASGT

>member
-1 MSGIILDI
+1 MSGILLDI

-24 EGFDAVAS
+24 EGFDAIAS
-32 LNEFFPDEDSLARA
+32 LNELFPMASLVRA
-46 SQIQENLHRDVVLIQ
+46 SEIQEKLHHDVTQIQ
-61 TEIDALRAE
+61 TEIDSLRAE

-115 QILDLAKRNLALSVT
+115 QVLDLAKRADEST
-130 ALKRFQMLVNALGQ
+130 TVNALGQ
-144 LEAMVKEKQYKEI
+144 LDSMVKEKQYKEI
-157 AQTLGAVKEIAL
+157 AQTLGAVKEISL
-169 FFKSY
+169 FFKPY
-174 SSIERISV
+174 SSIERISI
-182 ATKKLQELQGSVR
+182 ATRRLQELQGSVR

-204 FFLQDPSRPIKQSA
+204 FFYKIPLA
-218 ISDACLVVDVLGDDV
+218 
-233 RNAILDRYAA
+233 RNAILDRYAS

-274 VLTAHDTERAR
+274 VLQAHDTERAR
-285 AFPQNWKVGE
+285 AFPQSWKVGE

-308 LVVGLENAAEKAAAL
+308 LVVGLEAAAEKASSIGG
-323 GGAPKKGLAL
+323 GGAKKGLAL
-333 GSRKVEEPE
+333 GSLSRKTEEPE

-378 ELVER
+378 ELVEG

-390 GQTLTSAFGKH
+390 GQTLSSAFGKH
-401 MNVFVDAQDKLISD
+401 MSVFVDAQDKLISD
-415 LLASHRGSNARSSLD
+415 LLASHRGTNARSSLD
-430 ATSTS
+430 ATTHLRIQTHPLQVCSR
-435 PDPDTPAPSVLPS
+435 PAPSCFS
-448 STELFFAIGTG
+448 RSELEW
-459 MDECLKLGGEGVMMP
+459 MSK
-474 MCKMYKR
+474 
-481 WLKVYAEDVLI
+481 WLKVYAEDVLV
-492 AGTKRSAQDRKSTE
+492 AGTKKSGQERKSID

-514 QKLCLVLNTADYC
+514 QKLCI
-527 QTTAGQL
+527 L
-534 EDRIKDKITQ
+534 EEKIRDKITEDEG
-544 EEAEEGE
+544 EEEEGE
-551 GEYSMQEEQELFVS
+551 FSTAEEQELFVS
-565 VISTC
+565 I
-570 LTLLLRELEH
+570 
-580 ATDSPFQT
+580 D
-588 LLKSN
+588 
-593 WGAIETVTGTSPW
+593 TVTGPSAW
-606 VEELATATASVSE
+606 VEELGTATASVSQ
-619 VIHEKIEPKK
+619 VIHDKIEPKK

-656 KGLGGEQVSR
+656 KGLGGEQLLLDLQS
-666 PTVAALPR
+666 
-674 PSDDPI
+674 
-680 ANVIYCWDPNFRRTI
+680 F
-695 KSANHCPR
+695 KS
-703 KPLPTSLLKIP
+703 SLLKIP
-714 GSGGSAESMYARNV
+714 GSGASTESMYARNV
-728 AKNISRLETLLK
+728 TKNISRLETLLK

-794 TRTELASESF
+794 TRTELGSESF
-804 LTTLDMDPGSTP
+804 LTTLDMDPGST
-816 GSGMEVDAPR
+816 SASSTTEADAPR
-826 TTESKREVFS
+826 TTETRREVFS

-844 TMRRERDKSGT
+844 TMRRERDKTVSGT

>member
-1 MSGIILDI
+1 
-9 QNILDLAPTNSVDAL
+9 
-24 EGFDAVAS
+24 
-32 LNEFFPDEDSLARA
+32 
-46 SQIQENLHRDVVLIQ
+46 
-61 TEIDALRAE
+61 
-70 LRKDQE
+70 
-76 PARMQ
+76 MQ

-333 GSRKVEEPE
+333 GGRKVEELE

-474 MCKMYKR
+474 ICKMYKR

-656 KGLGGEQVSR
+656 KGLGGEQLLLDLQS
-666 PTVAALPR
+666 
-674 PSDDPI
+674 
-680 ANVIYCWDPNFRRTI
+680 F
-695 KSANHCPR
+695 KS
-703 KPLPTSLLKIP
+703 SLLKIP